1 MKLLGAIKGVAEANL
16 RREVDSWIRRVGLFE
31 KLTSAA
37 SILSGGQKRKLSVAM
52 ALIGN
57 PQFVLLDEPTAGMDP
72 ESRRA
77 IWELIMAARTSRS
90 VLLTTHFMDEADV
103 LADRIAIIAKAPLVL
118 APSLMYGGGGGG
130 GAGTSDEGL
139 ARAGSIQSPP
149 PPAAAAAA
157 AVDEGGVSAS
167 RAERGGVLRVVD
179 TSLGLKTRW
188 GAGYHLRFG
197 LAETNRAAELLQL
210 VQLHV
215 ASATQEELQTREMT
229 ILLPTECSGAYAALF
244 RALTPEVMQPLGCLN
259 YGVSLPSLQEVFL
272 KIIDEDEGGYLPPQ
286 RAQSSRPPAVL
297 GEELPLPA
305 GGGSDPIST
314 RSRPDLDQI
323 STTLLSTSDAYDPS
337 VTHPAP
343 RFAEMLRLMM
353 SIHWD
358 LWRVDLRGNLFVLG
372 FALVVLLAAFLVPWM
387 FSHWPCTDDEDA
399 RGDSLSIA
407 PIFHAT
413 AAALPSVHDAVSP
426 LPFLAPLESAARAG
440 LEALARQT
448 RGFTAVSLGAP
459 LSHLPASMAHLEA
472 AVYAN
477 STLFD
482 AVGAF
487 TASRS
492 VSSVG
497 DDLTLWSNGFGLLF
511 DSEYPN
517 SVPVLLGV
525 LDTALL
531 TQVAPGMTISAGYT
545 YLPSGGANSTSWTCG
560 DNQPQLQLRMQ
571 LQLSTV
577 LTPIALSISAALFTL
592 SSVLAVV
599 QDRQTKCKHQ
609 LLLMGMDIRAYWL
622 SAFLAHGTVL
632 FTALALPAIVAAA
645 ATSTISAAAVP
656 AFVLAILLSMP
667 AVLIFSFMMSFLFSK
682 KETAA
687 AYYASMTIMIT
698 TVGNLVVSLLPD
710 AASRKL
716 VQYILLIVPLNQL
729 IGAVS
734 TCLQIEMLATGS
746 GTQPIAVDYFA
757 LTYTNAL
764 TGDTVAGPGSCM
776 LASILSTIVY
786 GFVIY
791 KIDMLLYLRPGTE
804 PPLPPAGRGAAQV
817 VASPVD
823 EDEDEDVAAER
834 ARVEA
839 AGEQLHSGPEAA
851 WIAMRSLRKE
861 YRPSLFECSRARR
874 PPKVAVDSLSVA
886 VSPGTCFALLG
897 PNGAGKTSA
906 ISMLTG
912 EVFPTAGGAWVK
924 GLSVR
929 TQLTEIFKH
938 TGFCPQFNG
947 LWERLTLDQHLRI
960 YLRLKGVPKSHLAAA
975 AADVEDDYGLRE
987 HARKKSKDLSG
998 GTRRKLSAALALAC
1012 GLPPVVFLDEPTTGV
1027 DVGTRR
1033 FIWDRIRASVSGR
1046 VILLTTHYMDEAD
1059 ALAHRIGIMAGGK
1072 LRVIGSPQHLKSRH
1086 GGGYRVQTC
1095 GPATHADEVC
1105 ALVRRTFETVEL
1117 LEAHGGTQCFEVG
1130 SNFALGDAFAALE
1143 EAKAARL
1150 LHSYSISQTS
1160 LEQVFLNISAK
1171 ARGDSAST
1179 EHPAELPGASR

>member
-1 MKLLGAIKGVAEANL
+1 MAEANL
-16 RREVDSWIRRVGLFE
+16 RREVDSWIRRVGLYE

-37 SILSGGQKRKLSVAM
+37 STLSGGQKRKLSVAM

-77 IWELIMAARTSRS
+77 IWELIMTARTSRS

-103 LADRIAIIAKAPLVL
+103 LADRIAIIAKAPLVP
-118 APSLMYGGGGGG
+118 APSLMYGSGGGG
-130 GAGTSDEGL
+130 GAGPSNEGL

-149 PPAAAAAA
+149 PPAAAVPAA
-157 AVDEGGVSAS
+157 AVDEGGECTR
-167 RAERGGVLRVVD
+167 RAERGGMLRVVD

-210 VQLHV
+210 VQVHV

-272 KIIDEDEGGYLPPQ
+272 KIIDEDEGGCLPAQ
-286 RAQSSRPPAVL
+286 RAQGSRPPAVQ
-297 GEELPLPA
+297 GEEPPLPA
-305 GGGSDPIST
+305 GSG
-314 RSRPDLDQI
+314 PDLI
-323 STTLLSTSDAYDPS
+323 STTLLPTSDAYDPS
-337 VTHPAP
+337 ATHPAP

-358 LWRVDLRGNLFVLG
+358 LWRVDLRGNLFALG
-372 FALVVLLAAFLVPWM
+372 FALVVLLASFLVPLIL
-387 FSHWPCTDDEDA
+387 SHWPCSGDEDA
-399 RGDSLSIA
+399 RDDGLSTA
-407 PIFHAT
+407 PIFYAT

-426 LPFLAPLESAARAG
+426 LPFLAPLGSAARAG

-448 RGFTAVSLGAP
+448 RGFTAVSLGVP
-459 LSHLPASMAHLEA
+459 LSHLPASMVHLEA

-531 TQVAPGMTISAGYT
+531 TQVAPEMTISAGYT
-545 YLPSGGANSTSWTCG
+545 YLPSGGANSTTSHCLP
-560 DNQPQLQLRMQ
+560 PQLQLPMQ
-571 LQLSTV
+571 LQLS
-577 LTPIALSISAALFTL
+577 LIFTPLALSISAALFTL
-592 SSVLAVV
+592 PSVLAVV
-599 QDRQTKCKHQ
+599 QDRQAKCKHQ

-622 SAFLAHGTVL
+622 STFLAHGTFL
-632 FTALALPAIVAAA
+632 MTALALPAIVAAA

-667 AVLIFSFMMSFLFSK
+667 AVLLFSFIMSFLFTK

-687 AYYASMTIMIT
+687 AFYASMTMMIT

-716 VQYILLIVPLNQL
+716 VQHILLVVPLNQL

-734 TCLQIEMLATGS
+734 TCLHIETLATGS
-746 GTQPIAVDYFA
+746 GTQPSAAEYFA
-757 LTYTNAL
+757 LTYTSAL
-764 TGDTVAGPGSCM
+764 TGETVAGPGSCM

-786 GFVIY
+786 GFAIY
-791 KIDMLLYLRPGTE
+791 KIDMLLYLRPGAE
-804 PPLPPAGRGAAQV
+804 LPLPPAGRGGAHV
-817 VASPVD
+817 VATPVD

-834 ARVEA
+834 ARIEA

-851 WIAMRSLRKE
+851 WVAMRSLRKE
-861 YRPSLFECSRARR
+861 YRPSLLECSRARR

-912 EVFPTAGGAWVK
+912 EAFPTAGGAWVK

-929 TQLTEIFKH
+929 TQLTEIFKY

-960 YLRLKGVPKSHLAAA
+960 YMRLKGVPRSHLAAA

-1086 GGGYRVQTC
+1086 GGGYRVQTS
-1095 GPATHADEVC
+1095 GPATRADEVC
-1105 ALVRRTFETVEL
+1105 AIVRRTFETVEL

-1130 SNFALGDAFAALE
+1130 ANFALGDAFAALE
-1143 EAKAARL
+1143 DAKAARL